1 MVFYDTRSYAA
12 LQAAYLDRFH
22 RVGIQLGQ
30 VHFGVFSTSR
40 FVPPALNSDWRGVK
54 TDLGAGISKNVT
66 DRHGVTTDLLYV

>member
-22 RVGIQLGQ
+22 RVGIQLGR

-40 FVPPALNSDWRGVK
+40 FVPPALSSDW
-54 TDLGAGISKNVT
+54 NVT
-66 DRHGVTTDLLYV
+66 DAGSQLTFEMGVGAGQE